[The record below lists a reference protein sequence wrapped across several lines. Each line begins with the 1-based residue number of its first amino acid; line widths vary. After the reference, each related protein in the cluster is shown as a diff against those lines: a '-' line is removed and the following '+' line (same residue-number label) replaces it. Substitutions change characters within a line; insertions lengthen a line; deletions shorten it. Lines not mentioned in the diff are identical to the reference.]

1 MCWDALF
8 YAIQANEKKMDQQTL
23 KQQVAQAA
31 LEYIDEDMI
40 IGVGTGSTV
49 NCFIDVLSQVKHN
62 IEGAVC
68 SSKAS
73 AERIKK
79 LGIPVLDPNSVMDI
93 AVYID
98 GADEANH
105 HLQLI
110 KGGGAALTGEKII
123 AANSKRF
130 ICLID
135 ESKFVDILGHFPLP
149 VEVIPMARSYVARQ
163 LVKLG
168 GDPMYRQG
176 VTTDYGNLIL
186 DVHNLSI
193 LDPSDLEQRINQIAG
208 VVSNGLFSQRRADV
222 LLVAGQNGVKT
233 LRLEK

>member
-1 MCWDALF
+1 
-8 YAIQANEKKMDQQTL
+8 
-23 KQQVAQAA
+23 
-31 LEYIDEDMI
+31 
-40 IGVGTGSTV
+40 
-49 NCFIDVLSQVKHN
+49 
-62 IEGAVC
+62 
-68 SSKAS
+68 
-73 AERIKK
+73 
-79 LGIPVLDPNSVMDI
+79 MDI